1 MEAIRE
7 RKTVRSFVR
16 SFSFNQ
22 FPSLLVVFASLFL
35 QHQSLNNTIIYYR
48 YSPNLTAHLH
58 HRPRKKERWVEREI
72 KARSLW
78 RENLYFLFLD
88 TQNKAIAIRSKNRFQ
103 ISIPLCLQ
111 NPSFSF
117 CSLKPKRLTQVSIF

>member
-22 FPSLLVVFASLFL
+22 FLSLLVVFASLFL
-35 QHQSLNNTIIYYR
+35 QHQSLNNSIIYYR

-72 KARSLW
+72 KGEKVIERK
-78 RENLYFLFLD
+78 FVFP
-88 TQNKAIAIRSKNRFQ
+88 
-103 ISIPLCLQ
+103 IS
-111 NPSFSF
+111 
-117 CSLKPKRLTQVSIF
+117 